1 MTTSMGIILKLG
13 IGTMTVQE
21 VSLSKDN
28 FWFALVNWFLY
39 VSLVVIDRQVS
50 PHYQFFLSIG
60 EKVISQC
67 TNSSFSP
74 RGSFGKELKCKLI
87 SSS

>member
-1 MTTSMGIILKLG
+1 MTASTGIILKL
-13 IGTMTVQE
+13 GTMTVQE
-21 VSLSKDN
+21 VSLSKDK

-39 VSLVVIDRQVS
+39 VGLVVIDRQVS
-50 PHYQFFLSIG
+50 PHYQFSLSIG

-74 RGSFGKELKCKLI
+74 RDSFGREFKCKLI